1 MALSVSSLASSLSS
15 LSFSSQISRNPNSI
29 SIPQPPK
36 TLPISFSSKTTRS
49 LSIAATVAAP
59 AEVEPVENL
68 KKYVKSRLPGGF
80 AAQTIIGTGRRKCAI
95 ARVVLQEGTGKFI
108 INYRDAK
115 EYLQG
120 NPLWLQYI
128 KVPLVTLGYETSY
141 DVFVK
146 AHGGGLSGQAQA
158 ISLGIARALLKVS
171 ADHRSP
177 LKKEGLLTRDSRVV
191 ERKKVGLKKARK
203 APQFSKHKAI
213 GESKGGNLMGEA
225 GRLQAIPEGQVQWF
239 ANKGVLGPVFGRYF
253 RLLLKTH
260 NPDIVA
266 LVESRGDANAIWSS
280 SKRLGGSQNRSG
292 VCSRLCDFCFQFG
305 PISLIR
311 SGTLTHGKHKDAT
324 GKLFEMKYLDFD
336 HIDRRKARFL
346 ARIQGIEMALETV
359 SSPFLE
365 DLEVD
370 LKNELNLVPDQEESL
385 WHKKSRS
392 NWVVG

>member
-1 MALSVSSLASSLSS
+1 
-15 LSFSSQISRNPNSI
+15 
-29 SIPQPPK
+29 
-36 TLPISFSSKTTRS
+36 
-49 LSIAATVAAP
+49 
-59 AEVEPVENL
+59 
-68 KKYVKSRLPGGF
+68 
-80 AAQTIIGTGRRKCAI
+80 
-95 ARVVLQEGTGKFI
+95 
-108 INYRDAK
+108 
-115 EYLQG
+115 
-120 NPLWLQYI
+120 
-128 KVPLVTLGYETSY
+128 
-141 DVFVK
+141 
-146 AHGGGLSGQAQA
+146 
-158 ISLGIARALLKVS
+158 
-171 ADHRSP
+171 
-177 LKKEGLLTRDSRVV
+177 
-191 ERKKVGLKKARK
+191 
-203 APQFSKHKAI
+203 
-213 GESKGGNLMGEA
+213 MGEA

-280 SKRLGGSQNRSG
+280 SKRLGA
-292 VCSRLCDFCFQFG
+292 
-305 PISLIR
+305 ISLIR